1 MKPSLILAA
10 LILAS
15 TSALAATKP
24 VPASCTPEVNATL
37 LQFLHDN
44 RGDSHAQLDNVMVCG
59 TAIADSFEQRASS
72 TGTGAHQVILLS
84 VPTSDG
90 SKVTVEIVSN
100 DSLDGVVSA
109 SKGDTVYAY
118 GQGYI
123 TSSRDI
129 RKLIHPVAGVHD
141 THCATNSHMDDGW
154 VVVNGTRYPAQACKT
169 SGKSRRKRRSH
180 N

>member
-1 MKPSLILAA
+1 MKPSLVLAT
-10 LILAS
+10 LILVS

-24 VPASCTPEVNATL
+24 VPTSCTPAVNTTL

-44 RGDSHAQLDNVMVCG
+44 SGNSHAQLDNVMVCG
-59 TAIADSFEQRASS
+59 TAIADSFEQGASS
-72 TGTGAHQVILLS
+72 TGTGAHQVILLN

-90 SKVTVEIVSN
+90 SKVIVEIVSN
-100 DSLDGVVSA
+100 DSLDGVVNA

-129 RKLIHPVAGVHD
+129 RKRIHPAAGVHD

-169 SGKSRRKRRSH
+169 SSRRRRRSH
-180 N
+180 

>member
-1 MKPSLILAA
+1 MKPSLVLAT
-10 LILAS
+10 LILVS

-24 VPASCTPEVNATL
+24 VPTSCTPEVNTTL

-44 RGDSHAQLDNVMVCG
+44 SGNSHAQLDNVMVCG
-59 TAIADSFEQRASS
+59 TAIADSFEQGASS
-72 TGTGAHQVILLS
+72 TGTGAHQVILLN

-100 DSLDGVVSA
+100 DSLDGVVNA

-129 RKLIHPVAGVHD
+129 RKRIHPVAGVHD

-169 SGKSRRKRRSH
+169 STRRRRRSR
-180 N
+180 